1 MRTPKPL
8 PPKALYRACDVRQF
22 DFTSTDELE
31 EISAVSNQ
39 TRAMEAL
46 QFGLEIR
53 QRGFNV
59 FALGLPGVG
68 KFTAVEE
75 LLRRVSEAR
84 QVPPDWCYLHNFEE
98 PKRPIAVRLPA
109 GRGARF
115 RKDMEALVE
124 ELGSV
129 IPATFDN
136 EDTHARLS
144 EIEEEFRER
153 RTQALEALRQEAI
166 KRGIALVET
175 PAGFTFAPIGEA
187 RQILDPTQFQ
197 HLPEAE
203 QARIQKVVTEL
214 QESLQKLLRQFQTW
228 HKEAREKLR
237 ALHREI
243 ARFAVGHLIDNL
255 RESYSDIEAI
265 QTHLDAVEDD
275 IIQHV
280 NDFLPSAEG
289 LGPVGIGGLGQPAAA
304 LKRYQV
310 NLVVDNSDCRGAPVV
325 LESLPN
331 HEKLMGCVEHQAQMG
346 TLLTDFTLI
355 KSGAIHRANG
365 GYLLLDAQKVIMQPF
380 AWESLKRALQS
391 REIRIESPERSL
403 GLISTASLEP
413 EPIPL
418 DMKVVLV
425 GERYLYYFLHEMD
438 TDFSNLF
445 KVAADFDDAV
455 DRTPQNQQDFARL
468 IATVA
473 RREELKPL
481 DRPAVGR
488 VIERAS
494 RLCEDA
500 EKLSVHRR
508 DLVDLLKEA
517 DYWAQKAKRKRIGAK
532 DIQQALDQ
540 QRFRLNRVQ
549 MRLQEEIRRGTM
561 MIDTDGESVGQINGL
576 SVLDHGDLVF
586 GQPGRITATTRLGDG
601 EVLDIERETEL
612 GGPIHSKGVLILSSF
627 LMSRYA
633 RNHPISLAASL
644 VFEQSY
650 GSIDGDSASLAEL
663 CALLS
668 SLADAPIRQ
677 SFAVTGSVNQHGQVQ
692 AIGGVN
698 EKIEGFF
705 DVCQACGLS
714 GDQGVIVPR
723 ANLKHLMLRHDVVQT
738 VRRGQFRIYA
748 VASVDEAIQLLTGT
762 PAGAPIKKGGFQK
775 NSINARV
782 EARLIELSDVRRE
795 FVAKGDEHD
804 KHGGDGD

>member
-8 PPKALYRACDVRQF
+8 SPKALYRACDVRQF
-22 DFTSTDELE
+22 DFASTDELE
-31 EISAVSNQ
+31 DISAVSNQ
-39 TRAMEAL
+39 ARAMEAL
-46 QFGLEIR
+46 QFGLDIR

-75 LLRRVSEAR
+75 LLRRVSETRDA
-84 QVPPDWCYLHNFEE
+84 PPDWCYLHNFEQ
-98 PKRPIAVRLPA
+98 PKRPMAVQLPA

-136 EDTHARLS
+136 EDTHARLA

-153 RTQALEALRQEAI
+153 RTQALEELRQEGI

-175 PAGFTFAPIGEA
+175 PSGFTFAPIGEA
-187 RQILDPTQFQ
+187 KQILDPTQFQ

-214 QESLQKLLRQFQTW
+214 QESLQKLLRQFQGW

-255 RESYSDIEAI
+255 RENYADVEVIKTHLNAVESDI
-265 QTHLDAVEDD
+265 V
-275 IIQHV
+275 QHV
-280 NDFLPSAEG
+280 NDFLPSADG
-289 LGPVGIGGLGQPAAA
+289 MGVVGIGGLGQPAPA
-304 LKRYQV
+304 LKRYSV
-310 NLVVDNSDCRGAPVV
+310 NLVVDNSACRGAPVV

-331 HEKLMGCVEHQAQMG
+331 HENLMGCVEHQAQLG
-346 TLLTDFTLI
+346 TLVTDFTLI
-355 KSGAIHRANG
+355 KSGALHQANG
-365 GYLLLDAQKVIMQPF
+365 GYLLLDAQKVLMQPF

-403 GLISTASLEP
+403 GLISTTSLEP
-413 EPIPL
+413 EPIAL
-418 DMKVVLV
+418 DVKVVMV
-425 GERYLYYFLHEMD
+425 GERYLYYFLHELD

-455 DRTPQNQQDFARL
+455 DRTAQNQHEYARL
-468 IATVA
+468 IATLA
-473 RREELKPL
+473 RSEGLKPL
-481 DRPAVGR
+481 DRRAVGR

-517 DYWAQKAKRKRIGAK
+517 DYWAQKANRKQIGAK
-532 DIQQALDQ
+532 DVQHALEQ
-540 QRFRLNRVQ
+540 QRYRLNRVQ

-561 MIDTDGESVGQINGL
+561 MIDTEGESVGQINGL

-586 GQPGRITATTRLGDG
+586 GQPGRITATTRVGDG

-612 GGPIHSKGVLILSSF
+612 GGPIHSKGVLILSNF

-633 RNHPISLAASL
+633 KNHPVSLAASL

-668 SLADAPIRQ
+668 SLADAPIKQ
-677 SFAVTGSVNQHGQVQ
+677 SFAVTGSINQHGQVQ

-714 GDQGVIVPR
+714 AEQGVIIPQ
-723 ANLKHLMLRHDVVQT
+723 ANVKHLMLRHDVVQA
-738 VRRGQFRIYA
+738 VKGGQFRVFA
-748 VASVDEAIQLLTGT
+748 VATVDQAIQLLTGV
-762 PAGAPIKKGGFQK
+762 PAGDPLKQGGFQK
-775 NSINARV
+775 NSVNARV
-782 EARLIELSDVRRE
+782 EARLVELSDVRRE
-795 FVAKGDEHD
+795 FVAKSDEHD
-804 KHGGDGD
+804 KSGGDGD